1 MRDGQH
7 RRIRRLVQCR
17 RGPALATFETSGA
30 RAQFD
35 APQVPEQEIGFASG
49 LSGHQKD
56 FLGVRI
62 LDLGPWRKTA
72 DVDVTRIWRVRTG
85 DESRLI
91 WNWNPVRQVALG
103 RFVDG
108 CGGRLRRRFRRGCF
122 GWRRAGVRIV
132 RLRRRRILR
141 GRSRVFGWP
150 LTRRMDWRL
159 ILASGK
165 ESKGTEKQKRMRK
178 FHK

>member
-17 RGPALATFETSGA
+17 RLQGLATVEPSGT
-30 RAQFD
+30 RAQFA
-35 APQVPEQEIGFASG
+35 APQMPEQETGFA
-49 LSGHQKD
+49 SGHQKD

-62 LDLGPWRKTA
+62 LDLGAWRETA
-72 DVDVTRIWRVRTG
+72 DVDVTRIGRVRTG

-91 WNWNPVRQVALG
+91 WNWNPVRQIALR

-108 CGGRLRRRFRRGCF
+108 CGGRLRRRFGRGCF
-122 GWRRAGVRIV
+122 RWRRAGVRIV
-132 RLRRRRILR
+132 RLRWRRILR

-150 LTRRMDWRL
+150 LTWRMDWRL
-159 ILASGK
+159 IFAGGK